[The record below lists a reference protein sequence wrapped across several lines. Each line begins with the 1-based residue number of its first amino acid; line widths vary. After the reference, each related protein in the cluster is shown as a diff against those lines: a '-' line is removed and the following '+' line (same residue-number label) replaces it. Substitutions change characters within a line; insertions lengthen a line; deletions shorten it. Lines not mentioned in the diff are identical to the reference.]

1 MDLISHGLLGYV
13 IGKGLKLD
21 KATHIVLIVSCV
33 APDIDSVSI
42 IAGWEALFQFHR
54 GITHTFLF
62 AVLASVVITVVY
74 AVVTKPSRR
83 KGLLILLV
91 CVGGTFSHLLLDLLT
106 PWEMAVLWPFLD
118 NMIAY
123 DITYFFDPVFFITFF
138 LASLFVYK
146 KNKNVRIIM
155 VVAVVVVL
163 LNFGVRYYER
173 ESAIDTVGL
182 SGTDVMALP
191 TIRPDKWWVVEKVVS
206 ERGYVYHVYGVDS
219 INAQVL
225 DETVV
230 ESQYTLHSEP
240 VEFPIDSPQEAVAY
254 SRQNQKVKS
263 YIKASRLPAA
273 KVEYTNGVW
282 HVFWYDVFSQL
293 SGGVS
298 RGLIVTV
305 EMNGTLT
312 VSFFIEE
319 PV

>member
-21 KATHIVLIVSCV
+21 KATHVVLIVSCV
-33 APDIDSVSI
+33 APDIDSISI

-74 AVVTKPSRR
+74 AVVTKPSQK

-91 CVGGTFSHLLLDLLT
+91 CVGGTFSHLFLDLLT

-118 NMIAY
+118 DMIAY
-123 DITYFFDPVFFITFF
+123 DITYFFDPVFFVTFF

-155 VVAVVVVL
+155 VIAVVVVL

-173 ESAIDTVGL
+173 ESAIDTVA

-191 TIRPDKWWVVEKVVS
+191 TIRPDKWWVVEKVVDK
-206 ERGYVYHVYGVDS
+206 RGYVYHVYGVDS
-219 INAQVL
+219 INARVL

-298 RGLIVTV
+298 RGLMVTV

-312 VSFFIEE
+312 VSFFMEE
-319 PV
+319 LV